1 MSMTADTAMPSSA
14 FDFFLGQRKSWAQSH
29 PSIHPRVTLFV
40 RAGDLAS
47 SVENVVSMTAQQ
59 ARAMAVALEA
69 AATHAEN
76 ALPSGLGESEAA

>member
-1 MSMTADTAMPSSA
+1 MPSRA

-29 PSIHPRVTLFV
+29 PGIHPRVALFV
-40 RAGDLAS
+40 RTGDLTS
-47 SVENVVSMTAQQ
+47 SVESVVSMTAQQ

-76 ALPSGLGESEAA
+76 ALESGLGESEAA